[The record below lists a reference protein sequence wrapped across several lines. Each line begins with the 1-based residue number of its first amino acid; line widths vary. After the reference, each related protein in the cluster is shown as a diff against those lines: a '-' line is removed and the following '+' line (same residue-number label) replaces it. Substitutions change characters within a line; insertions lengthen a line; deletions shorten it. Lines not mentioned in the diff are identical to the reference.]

1 MTADR
6 LAELLA
12 LLEPHLAAQ
21 RAEHTARHGE
31 LLAAIQASEERL
43 MMHTAM
49 LKAGLRELATELQV
63 TRAAL
68 AAPQDVRH
76 VHVVELEA
84 QRPSGVSAGEHALMQ
99 RYRWWTDT

>member
-1 MTADR
+1 MTPDR

-21 RAEHTARHGE
+21 RAEHAARHGE
-31 LLAAIQASEERL
+31 LLAAIHASEERL
-43 MMHTAM
+43 MVHTAM
-49 LKAGLRELATELQV
+49 LKAGLRAVTAELQA

-68 AAPQDVRH
+68 AASQEVRH

-84 QRPSGVSAGEHALMQ
+84 PRPNGVSVGEHRLVQ
-99 RYRWWTDT
+99 RYGWWTDT